1 MCLKGDIV
9 EMLEKYMCNLLVT
22 FLAVKNNA
30 VKKKKIMRSIRECL
44 LWEAANALGDLI
56 LHMAETERTCF
67 LN

>member
-30 VKKKKIMRSIRECL
+30 VKKKKNNAVNQRVSTLGSSKCIRRPHTSH
-44 LWEAANALGDLI
+44 G
-56 LHMAETERTCF
+56 
-67 LN
+67 